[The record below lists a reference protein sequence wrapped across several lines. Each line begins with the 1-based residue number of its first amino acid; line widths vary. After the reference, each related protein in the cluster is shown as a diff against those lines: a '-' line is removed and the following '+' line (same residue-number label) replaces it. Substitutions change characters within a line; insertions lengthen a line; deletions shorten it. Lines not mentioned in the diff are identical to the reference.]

1 MPARPISHAARPLR
15 TVRALRARRGFTLI
29 EVMIV
34 IALVVALTGL
44 VGIALLGRRD
54 DAKVDMTRI
63 DMNTLRQALDQFYFD
78 MNRWPTDE
86 EGLAALWDRNALQV
100 EDESMESRWRA
111 YLSEPLARDRWG
123 NEWGYRQVSEQG
135 DESRYDLWSNGPDG
149 QEGTEDD
156 ITSWS
161 TDAGG
166 AGGFGDVLGGG
177 N

>member
-1 MPARPISHAARPLR
+1 MQNTRPRRAPVRVRLR
-15 TVRALRARRGFTLI
+15 GRRGFTLI

-54 DAKVDMTRI
+54 DANVELTRV

-86 EGLAALWDRNALQV
+86 EGLAVLWDRNALQV
-100 EDESMESRWRA
+100 DNESQEQRWRA
-111 YLSEPLARDRWG
+111 YLNDPMPRDRWG
-123 NEWGYRQVSEQG
+123 NEWGYRQVSEFA

-149 QEGTEDD
+149 QEGTDDD
-156 ITSWS
+156 ITNWS
-161 TDAGG
+161 EDQNGMGG
-166 AGGFGDVLGGG
+166 GGFGDVLGG